1 MATPAGLNRART
13 AGVLLGIGLG
23 GFLDGILLRPIMQWH
38 HMLSRVL
45 PPTDMHA
52 MHVNMLWD
60 GLFHLAVWL
69 ATLVGVS
76 LVWGAR
82 RRCPPDAAA
91 PLAARLAA
99 DRVGRADRPPSARH
113 PSRARFR
120 PDPVSDIGFLLTGP
134 LLVPFGGWLYRS
146 ADLSR
151 TSDLQP

>member
-76 LVWGAR
+76 PSCGAPGADVRPTRPHRWLLGLLLIGWGGLIDHHLLGIHHVR
-82 RRCPPDAAA
+82 GFA
-91 PLAARLAA
+91 PI
-99 DRVGRADRPPSARH
+99 P
-113 PSRARFR
+113 
-120 PDPVSDIGFLLTGP
+120 
-134 LLVPFGGWLYRS
+134 Y
-146 ADLSR
+146 R
-151 TSDLQP
+151 TSAFC